1 MTLLTE
7 GGLIKRMAVADL
19 NVRKARYAALTL
31 REGDKLAAV
40 LPPTSCKDVLVVT
53 RQGMAICFSLADVSL
68 LGRTAAGVKAI
79 QLAPNDRAIACIA
92 HDGEG
97 EALLVTDRGY
107 MKRCLLLDFD
117 RQARGGKGLKAITFL
132 KNGMNGEAIVAAL
145 PVREARPFTVFQKS
159 GAQAA
164 FNTEEIAIETR
175 AGKGQPY
182 VLAVMGDSVE
192 DVLMG

>member
-1 MTLLTE
+1 M
-7 GGLIKRMAVADL
+7 
-19 NVRKARYAALTL
+19 RKARYAALTL

-40 LPPTSCKDVLVVT
+40 LPPTACKDVLVVT
-53 RQGMAICFSLADVSL
+53 RQGMAICFSLADVSV

-79 QLAPNDRAIACIA
+79 QLAPNDRAIACIVPRWRGRSPA
-92 HDGEG
+92 RYRPRLH
-97 EALLVTDRGY
+97 EALSAVGLRPAGARRQGTESYHLPEERHERRSHRRGP
-107 MKRCLLLDFD
+107 
-117 RQARGGKGLKAITFL
+117 A
-132 KNGMNGEAIVAAL
+132 
-145 PVREARPFTVFQKS
+145 VREARPFTVFQKS

-182 VLAVMGDSVE
+182 VLAVMGDHVE